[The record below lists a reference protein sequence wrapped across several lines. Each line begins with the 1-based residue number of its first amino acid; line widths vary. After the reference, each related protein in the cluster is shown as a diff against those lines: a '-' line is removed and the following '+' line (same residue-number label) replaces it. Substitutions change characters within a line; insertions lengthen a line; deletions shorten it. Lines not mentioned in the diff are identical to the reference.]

1 MIRFHSTPTL
11 LVAVLVVLGPE
22 SSARSQPAS
31 SGADAPPIL
40 AELSGRYRYVGNAE
54 KDRAKIQRSI
64 DAAVTSLGWLGRK
77 IAANRLANHKE
88 IPQRIE
94 IGQQGRD
101 VAVKMGDYDAEAP
114 IDGKKKELIAP
125 NGRDAT
131 LSYAFTK
138 SELLQ
143 LFVFERAKRKSTYRL
158 NEAGQL
164 VMSVYMTSEKLASP
178 IRYDLLYDRESR

>member
-1 MIRFHSTPTL
+1 MRFHSTPAFL
-11 LVAVLVVLGPE
+11 IAVLVVLAPE
-22 SSARSQPAS
+22 SSTRSDPAIS
-31 SGADAPPIL
+31 VAAAPPIL
-40 AELSGRYRYVGNAE
+40 ARLSGRYRYAGNAE
-54 KDRAKIQRSI
+54 KDHAKIQESI

-94 IGQQGRD
+94 IGQKGGD
-101 VAVKMGDYDAEAP
+101 VAVRMGDYDAEAP
-114 IDGKKKELIAP
+114 IDGKKKQLIAP
-125 NGRDAT
+125 NGRDAM

-138 SELLQ
+138 TELLQ

-164 VMSVYMTSEKLASP
+164 VMSVHMTSEKLASP
-178 IRYDLLYDRESR
+178 IQYELLYDREGR